1 MGYFWLLITYEQWL
15 VVERCRPMIQQK
27 FRDCVCINKKAQLTQ
42 KITCNS
48 DACVKARCERTL
60 SSQRLAPYP
69 VHEFQHW
76 LKIANFSYP
85 LSFSALVRGDHFQIY
100 GKALRLLKL
109 ESSRQPSVKIWWS
122 LHRFW
127 LIYPCD
133 GQTDGRTDGQTELR
147 WQRRAIQQ

>member
-100 GKALRLLKL
+100 GKASDPETSLPG
-109 ESSRQPSVKIWWS
+109 SQWWRFGDPS

-127 LIYPCD
+127 LIHPCD
-133 GQTDGRTDGQTELR
+133 GQTDGQTELR
-147 WQRRAIQQ
+147 WLRRAIQQ